1 MTIGQRIKELRKK
14 QNLTQE
20 KLADLLGVSFQA
32 VSKWENDMNAPDLSL
47 IAPLTRLLH
56 VTADELLGLTE
67 EQNDERLAY
76 FEEQYIDFWKRSDHE
91 ADLELAKQAAAE
103 YPQNARFQNWLAS
116 DEFYTAYDSDYISGG
131 SKEHFTRN
139 LESSLKHYLMSYEL
153 ADEVK
158 TKYSALHGIVLNL
171 TLLDRFDE
179 ARQYAELMPEEANS
193 SRDDLIVM
201 TLKGEEKRTY
211 RQGMVLAAF
220 RKFLG
225 QLYSLWTFDED
236 DPDKSTALREA
247 CAAMIETAIPDGNY
261 LFFVTYIYDMW
272 MGRAYQAVRKGDA
285 DRAIHNLY
293 EAKKSAE
300 ANDRLKRTDTRERF
314 TCPMFDTLDYN
325 GKDPNY
331 EFDYL
336 DFLDY
341 WRKEL
346 EDECFDAI
354 RSEPAFQAL
363 LRDPA

>member
-67 EQNDERLAY
+67 AQNDERLTY
-76 FEEQYIDFWKRSDHE
+76 YEKQYIDFWKRSDHE

-103 YPQNARFQNWLAS
+103 YPQNAHFQNWLAS
-116 DEFYTAYDSDYISGG
+116 DEFYTAYDSDYMSGR
-131 SKEHFTRN
+131 SKEHYTRT
-139 LESSLKHYLMSYEL
+139 LESSLKHYIMSYEL
-153 ADEVK
+153 ADEGK

-201 TLKGEEKRTY
+201 TLKGEEKRSY
-211 RQGMVLAAF
+211 HQKILFDAF

-225 QLYSLWTFDED
+225 YFLDLWRFEEKDTE
-236 DPDKSTALREA
+236 KAAILREA
-247 CAAMIETAIPDGNY
+247 YAAMIEIAVPDGNY
-261 LFFVTYIYDMW
+261 LVFSSYLFDIW
-272 MGRAYQAVRKGDA
+272 LSRAYQATDEGDA
-285 DRAIHNLY
+285 DRAVHALL
-293 EAKKSAE
+293 EAKKYAKE
-300 ANDRLKRTDTRERF
+300 EDRSLGTDSPKRF
-314 TCPMFDTLDYN
+314 TCPMFDSYEYN
-325 GKDPNY
+325 GYDPKF
-331 EFDYL
+331 EFSY
-336 DFLDY
+336 LDY
-341 WRKEL
+341 WREEL
-346 EDECFDAI
+346 EHKRFDGI
-354 RSEPAFQAL
+354 RSDPAFQNL
-363 LRDPA
+363 LQDPA

>member
-1 MTIGQRIKELRKK
+1 MTIGQRIKELRKR

-47 IAPLTRLLH
+47 IAPLTRLLR
-56 VTADELLGLTE
+56 VTSDELLGLTE
-67 EQNDERLAY
+67 AQNDERLA
-76 FEEQYIDFWKRSDHE
+76 FLEEQYDDFWKRSDHG

-103 YPQNARFQNWLAS
+103 YPQNARFLHWLAS
-116 DEFYTAYDSDYISGG
+116 DEFYTAYDSDYVNGG
-131 SKEHFTRN
+131 SKEHFTKSI
-139 LESSLKHYLMSYEL
+139 ESSLKHDLMSYEL
-153 ADEVK
+153 ADEGK

-179 ARQYAELMPEEANS
+179 ARQYAELMPDEANS

-201 TLKGEEKRTY
+201 TLKGEEKRAY
-211 RQGMVLAAF
+211 RQGMVLATF

-225 QLYSLWTFDED
+225 QLYSLWTFEED
-236 DPDKSTALREA
+236 DLDKSTALREA
-247 CAAMIETAIPDGNY
+247 CATMIEAAVPDGKY
-261 LFFVTYIYDMW
+261 LFFVTYLYDIW
-272 MGRAYQAVRKGDA
+272 MGRAYQAVKKGYA
-285 DRAIHNLY
+285 DRAIQNLC
-293 EAKKSAE
+293 EAKKLAE
-300 ANDRLKRTDTRERF
+300 ENDRLKRTDSRERF

-325 GKDPNY
+325 GNDPNY

-346 EDECFDAI
+346 EDEHFDPI

-363 LRDPA
+363 LRNPV